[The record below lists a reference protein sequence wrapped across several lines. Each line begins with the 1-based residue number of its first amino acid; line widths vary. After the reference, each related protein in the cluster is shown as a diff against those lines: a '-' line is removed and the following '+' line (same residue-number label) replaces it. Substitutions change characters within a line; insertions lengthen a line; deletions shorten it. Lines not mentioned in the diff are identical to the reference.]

1 MIPLANKEGIIKEFR
16 EERMVHITVK
26 RRVTYISILTLFGY
40 SLYYHLF
47 SSVGRSAEIILPQF
61 FFFFVFVR
69 YNSSLLSR
77 PPIYRSYIS
86 RQYIVKFV
94 NQLMYIWDR
103 MLTSWITCIPSLVWH
118 WYIYSTCY
126 SLLFPS
132 CRIGEAPR
140 SCSTVSPPPFSLIN
154 LFFYIYLIQF

>member
-1 MIPLANKEGIIKEFR
+1 MKKEWYTLPLKEGW
-16 EERMVHITVK
+16 HI
-26 RRVTYISILTLFGY
+26 YLYSPCLAILYTITY
-40 SLYYHLF
+40 SLQLDEAP
-47 SSVGRSAEIILPQF
+47 RSYSPTF
-61 FFFFVFVR
+61 VFFVFVR

-140 SCSTVSPPPFSLIN
+140 SCSTVPLP
-154 LFFYIYLIQF
+154 LFFN